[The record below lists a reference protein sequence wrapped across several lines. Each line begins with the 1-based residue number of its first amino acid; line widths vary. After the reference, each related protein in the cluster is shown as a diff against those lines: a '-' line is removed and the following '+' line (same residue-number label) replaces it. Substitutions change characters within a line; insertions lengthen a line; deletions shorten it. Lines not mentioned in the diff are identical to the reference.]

1 MTSFVVA
8 ALYRFAPLGNLP
20 AMKTSLQKI
29 CDEND
34 VCGTLL
40 LAKEGVNG
48 TIAGKRKGIAAVLRA
63 LKRYPG
69 LEELEH
75 KESRATEAPFYRM
88 KVRIKKEIVT
98 MGVPE
103 ADPNKAVGEY
113 VAPKDWNKIISDPDT
128 VVVDTRNGYE
138 IKIGTFKNAI
148 DPDTGS
154 FSEFPAYVK
163 KNLDPKKNK
172 KVAMFCTGGIRCE
185 KASAYMKKLGFEKV
199 YHLQGGILKYLE
211 QIPEKES
218 LWEGECFVFDQR
230 VAVTHGLK
238 EGTHI
243 LCPSC
248 RCPVNPEETRHK
260 KYIEGV
266 ACPACFDDLTEEK
279 KAAAAE
285 RHKQVKLAKKRG
297 EKHIGREFPQEE

>member
-1 MTSFVVA
+1 MTSYVVA
-8 ALYRFAPLGNLP
+8 ALYRFAPLTHLP
-20 AMKTSLQKI
+20 AMKTALQKV
-29 CDEND
+29 CDDNN

-48 TIAGKRKGIAAVLRA
+48 TIAGTRAGINAVLKTLR
-63 LKRYPG
+63 RYPG

-103 ADPNKAVGEY
+103 ADPNEIVGEY
-113 VAPKDWNKIISDPDT
+113 VAPKDWNDIISDPNT
-128 VVVDTRNGYE
+128 IVIDTRNDYE
-138 IKIGTFKNAI
+138 VKIGTFKNAV
-148 DPDTGS
+148 DPHTDN
-154 FSEFPAYVK
+154 FSQFPDYVK
-163 KNLDPKKNK
+163 EHFDPKKNK

-185 KASAYMKKLGFEKV
+185 KASAYMKNLGFENV
-199 YHLQGGILKYLE
+199 YHLKGGILKYLE
-211 QIPEKES
+211 EVPEKDS
-218 LWEGECFVFDQR
+218 LWQGECFVFDQR

-248 RCPVNPEETRHK
+248 RGPVSPADVKSK

-266 ACPACFDDLTEEK
+266 ACPACFDALSDEK
-279 KAAAAE
+279 KASAAE
-285 RHKQVKLAKKRG
+285 RHKQVKLAEKRG
-297 EKHIGREFPQEE
+297 EKHIGRQFILEE

>member
-1 MTSFVVA
+1 MTSYVVA
-8 ALYRFAPLGNLP
+8 ALYRFAPLANLP
-20 AMKTSLQKI
+20 AMKTALQKI
-29 CDEND
+29 CDDNN

-48 TIAGKRKGIAAVLRA
+48 TIAGTRAGVNAVLKA
-63 LKRYPG
+63 LRRYPG

-103 ADPNKAVGEY
+103 ADPNEMVGEY
-113 VAPKDWNKIISDPDT
+113 VAPKDWNDIISDPDT
-128 VVVDTRNGYE
+128 VVIDTRNDYE
-138 IKIGTFKNAI
+138 VKIGTFKNAV
-148 DPDTGS
+148 DPHTDN
-154 FSEFPAYVK
+154 FSQFPDYVK
-163 KNLDPKKNK
+163 KHFDPRKNK

-185 KASAYMKKLGFEKV
+185 KASAYMKKLGFENV
-199 YHLQGGILKYLE
+199 YHLKGGILKYLE
-211 QIPEKES
+211 EVPEKDS
-218 LWEGECFVFDQR
+218 LWQGECFVFDQR

-248 RCPVNPEETRHK
+248 REPVSPADVKSK

-266 ACPACFDDLTEEK
+266 ACPACFDTLSDEK
-279 KAAAAE
+279 KASAAE

-297 EKHIGREFPQEE
+297 EKHIGRQFIEEE